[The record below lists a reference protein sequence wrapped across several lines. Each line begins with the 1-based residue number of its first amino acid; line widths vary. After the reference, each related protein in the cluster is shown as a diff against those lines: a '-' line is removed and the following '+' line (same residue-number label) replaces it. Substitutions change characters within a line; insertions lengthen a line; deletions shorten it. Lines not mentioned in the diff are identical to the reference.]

1 TRWSS
6 NGEIFMVRNVL
17 TSTGAK
23 TSVLPASGIDATDH
37 RGQKVYS
44 MNIAMPLG
52 IDTFSTAH
60 ISMTQT
66 PELGHFSYDAASQKS
81 VLNWSATA
89 KDEPVTSSRHVYDRI
104 NKANGAHYIKG
115 WFGGK
120 QVGDD
125 ATYHPLGGC
134 PLGLA
139 TSDIGEV
146 KGYPGMYV
154 MDSSLFPDSLVA
166 NPALSTTAFAERN
179 IERIIAGM

>member
-1 TRWSS
+1 RTISCDRLFLGGGSMGTTQLLVKCRATGTLPNLNEHVGTRWSS

-23 TSVLPASGIDATDH
+23 NSVLPASGIDATDH

-44 MNIAMPLG
+44 MNIAIPLG
-52 IDTFSTAH
+52 IETFSTAH
-60 ISMTQT
+60 ISMTRT

-81 VLNWSATA
+81 VLNWSTTA

-120 QVGDD
+120 
-125 ATYHPLGGC
+125 
-134 PLGLA
+134 
-139 TSDIGEV
+139 
-146 KGYPGMYV
+146 
-154 MDSSLFPDSLVA
+154 
-166 NPALSTTAFAERN
+166 
-179 IERIIAGM
+179 

>member
-1 TRWSS
+1 AASPSFPTRRSSDLEAVGTGLVRIQPLTEVTSISRANDGRYVVSTKQIDVTGKVLATRTISCDRLFLGGGSMGTTQLVVKCRATGTLPNLNEHVGTRWSS

-66 PELGHFSYDAASQKS
+66 PELGHFSYD
-81 VLNWSATA
+81 
-89 KDEPVTSSRHVYDRI
+89 
-104 NKANGAHYIKG
+104 
-115 WFGGK
+115 
-120 QVGDD
+120 
-125 ATYHPLGGC
+125 
-134 PLGLA
+134 
-139 TSDIGEV
+139 
-146 KGYPGMYV
+146 
-154 MDSSLFPDSLVA
+154 
-166 NPALSTTAFAERN
+166 
-179 IERIIAGM
+179 